1 MSKKDYK
8 KPSMKVEKDMMQE
21 SLMAI
26 SDEAMV
32 NGLNVI
38 DEEEK
43 PLDFVIGGGCNKT
56 IWDRCEKQHSA
67 FRFLSRV

>member
-43 PLDFVIGGGCNKT
+43 PLDVVIGGGSNKT
-56 IWDRCEKQHSA
+56 IWDR
-67 FRFLSRV
+67 

>member
-43 PLDFVIGGGCNKT
+43 PLDIVIGGGGNKT
-56 IWDRCEKQHSA
+56 IWDR
-67 FRFLSRV
+67 

>member
-1 MSKKDYK
+1 
-8 KPSMKVEKDMMQE
+8 MMQE

-43 PLDFVIGGGCNKT
+43 PLDVVIGGGGNKT
-56 IWDRCEKQHSA
+56 IWDR
-67 FRFLSRV
+67 

>member
-1 MSKKDYK
+1 
-8 KPSMKVEKDMMQE
+8 MMQE

-43 PLDFVIGGGCNKT
+43 PLDVVIGGGSNKT
-56 IWDRCEKQHSA
+56 IWDR
-67 FRFLSRV
+67 